1 MSINIDK
8 IQSFVHYNWHCGYK
22 LSSFYGRVC
31 LNKLNII
38 SLWEF
43 DFHLSKFILWL
54 WMFILLYIIIWV
66 YFSEHSISTKYI
78 RRHTILILLLKE
90 NLKFL
95 TSSIEFPQDIFSLFS
110 LRLAL
115 VILLPP
121 KGTWFGIKTTTNK
134 FPQNAFSGGYSI
146 SSFLKLGNFVSQVR
160 GLPPRQSGCGAV
172 GSAKVFNDIEIPAWK
187 NIKIFLKNLLT

>member
-1 MSINIDK
+1 MAVNSHPSTLRQGLPLIN
-8 IQSFVHYNWHCGYK
+8 STSLREFNFHYM
-22 LSSFYGRVC
+22 
-31 LNKLNII
+31 
-38 SLWEF
+38 
-43 DFHLSKFILWL
+43 KFILWL
-54 WMFILLYIIIWV
+54 WMLILLMIGSTPIASVDCLI
-66 YFSEHSISTKYI
+66 EHSISTEYI
-78 RRHTILILLLKE
+78 GRHTILILLLKE

-95 TSSIEFPQDIFSLFS
+95 PSIEFPQDIFSLFS

-160 GLPPRQSGCGAV
+160 VLPPRQSGCGAV

>member
-1 MSINIDK
+1 MRVWFPLIKVYFVAMNVHPSLYNNLGLFFQSIQFPLNI
-8 IQSFVHYNWHCGYK
+8 FGGTLY
-22 LSSFYGRVC
+22 SSF
-31 LNKLNII
+31 
-38 SLWEF
+38 F
-43 DFHLSKFILWL
+43 
-54 WMFILLYIIIWV
+54 LY
-66 YFSEHSISTKYI
+66 K
-78 RRHTILILLLKE
+78 
-90 NLKFL
+90 NLKIL
-95 TSSIEFPQDIFSLFS
+95 PSIEFPKDIFSLFS

-160 GLPPRQSGCGAV
+160 VLPPRQSGCGAV

-187 NIKIFLKNLLT
+187 NIKIFLKILLT